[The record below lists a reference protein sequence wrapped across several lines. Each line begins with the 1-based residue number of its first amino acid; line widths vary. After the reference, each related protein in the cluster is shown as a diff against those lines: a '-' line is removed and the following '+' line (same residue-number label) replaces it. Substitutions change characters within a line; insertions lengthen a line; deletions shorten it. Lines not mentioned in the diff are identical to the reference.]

1 MARNEFG
8 CICDICGAV
17 GRKRDLTDNMFS
29 SNMFFKI
36 RIPTYQSRMN
46 NSTQL
51 LDYCPDCYDD
61 LKKALAK
68 HYNIEWED

>member
-8 CICDICGAV
+8 VICDICGAI
-17 GRKRDLTDNMFS
+17 GCHDIEKSDYFP
-29 SNMFFKI
+29 NMFFKI

-51 LDYCPDCYDD
+51 LDYCPNCYDD

-68 HYNIEWED
+68 HYNIEWRD

>member
-8 CICDICGAV
+8 CICDICGAI
-17 GRKRDLTDNMFS
+17 GSKKDFTEFS
-29 SNMFFKI
+29 PNMFFKI

-51 LDYCPDCYDD
+51 LDYCPNCYDD

-68 HYNIEWED
+68 HYNIEWRD